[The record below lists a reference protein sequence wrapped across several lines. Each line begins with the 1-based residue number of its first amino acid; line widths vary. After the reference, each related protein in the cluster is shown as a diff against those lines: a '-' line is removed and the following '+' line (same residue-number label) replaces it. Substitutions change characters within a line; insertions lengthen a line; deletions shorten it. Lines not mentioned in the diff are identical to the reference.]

1 MAAPKPRPAADRTG
15 GGEEAA
21 VGRIAAALRRA
32 TGPAPDTEL
41 WIGDDAAVVAAPRG
55 PLVLATDAVVEGVH
69 ADLSLVTLGD
79 LGWKALSAA
88 VSDIGAMGARP
99 LHALVAICA
108 PPATDLDALI
118 EGVAEASAAW
128 DCPVVGGDLSG
139 AAQVV
144 VSVAVTGV
152 LEAGR
157 PPVTRAG
164 ASAGDVLVV
173 TGPLGGSA
181 AGLRLLRSGRGDGP
195 LVEAHRRP
203 RPRLAEG
210 RFAAEAGA
218 TAMID
223 VSDGLALD
231 LHRLADASGV
241 GFLLDA
247 VPVAPGARLDEA
259 LGGGEDY
266 ELVVATPD
274 PGALGAAL
282 VGAGLRPP
290 MVIGRCTAEIG
301 ERLLGGEP
309 LGRLGFEHA
318 VG

>member
-1 MAAPKPRPAADRTG
+1 M
-15 GGEEAA
+15 
-21 VGRIAAALRRA
+21 
-32 TGPAPDTEL
+32 
-41 WIGDDAAVVAAPRG
+41 
-55 PLVLATDAVVEGVH
+55 
-69 ADLSLVTLGD
+69 
-79 LGWKALSAA
+79 
-88 VSDIGAMGARP
+88 
-99 LHALVAICA
+99 
-108 PPATDLDALI
+108 
-118 EGVAEASAAW
+118 
-128 DCPVVGGDLSG
+128 
-139 AAQVV
+139 
-144 VSVAVTGV
+144 
-152 LEAGR
+152 
-157 PPVTRAG
+157 TRAG

-203 RPRLAEG
+203 RARLAEG
-210 RFAAEAGA
+210 RVAAEAGA

-241 GFLLDA
+241 GFVLDA

-274 PGALGAAL
+274 PGALGAAFA
-282 VGAGLRPP
+282 GAGLRPP